1 MQLQIALQTANFE
14 LNYERSSRAVECV
27 IKDEDIRKLKYQV
40 LLLEDQ
46 NEELVEQLDKEE
58 ALAHTLE
65 QDLEDALVR
74 CEKLD
79 NEVLRLNEEL
89 RVRLRES
96 STMRVC

>member
-1 MQLQIALQTANFE
+1 
-14 LNYERSSRAVECV
+14 
-27 IKDEDIRKLKYQV
+27 V

-58 ALAHTLE
+58 VHAHNLE
-65 QDLEDALVR
+65 QDLEDALAR

-79 NEVLRLNEEL
+79 NEVQRLNEEL

>member
-1 MQLQIALQTANFE
+1 
-14 LNYERSSRAVECV
+14 
-27 IKDEDIRKLKYQV
+27 V

-46 NEELVEQLDKEE
+46 NEELIDQLDKEE
-58 ALAHTLE
+58 VHAHNLE
-65 QDLEDALVR
+65 QDLEDAVTR

-79 NEVLRLNEEL
+79 NEVQRLNEEL

>member
-1 MQLQIALQTANFE
+1 
-14 LNYERSSRAVECV
+14 
-27 IKDEDIRKLKYQV
+27 V

-46 NEELVEQLDKEE
+46 NEELVEQLDKQE
-58 ALAHTLE
+58 ARVYNLE
-65 QDLEDALVR
+65 QDLEDALAR

-79 NEVLRLNEEL
+79 NEVQRLNEEL

>member
-1 MQLQIALQTANFE
+1 M
-14 LNYERSSRAVECV
+14 
-27 IKDEDIRKLKYQV
+27 

-46 NEELVEQLDKEE
+46 NEELVEQLDKQE
-58 ALAHTLE
+58 ARVYNLE
-65 QDLEDALVR
+65 QDLEDALAR

-79 NEVLRLNEEL
+79 NEVQRLNEEL

>member
-1 MQLQIALQTANFE
+1 
-14 LNYERSSRAVECV
+14 
-27 IKDEDIRKLKYQV
+27 LKYQL

-46 NEELVEQLDKEE
+46 NEEVIEQLNKEE
-58 ALAHTLE
+58 AHTHKIE
-65 QDLEDALVR
+65 QDLEDALTR

-79 NEVLRLNEEL
+79 NEVQRLNEEL